1 MDYHE
6 DVILFLTRMS
16 VAALAAEYKKAEDAY
31 RNGTPLMTDLQ
42 FDQLEDKLRKAA
54 PHHPHLQGDAVV
66 MLGLR
71 KNRRE
76 SFNEWYMQ
84 LPERPIMVVQPK
96 IDGIAV
102 GLRYVDGKLTEAQ
115 TRKGRCAMELVES
128 VHSIPKQLKRKSI
141 GMVEIHGELW
151 GVPKDSQDSRTPQSI
166 AAVSARFNRVS
177 GSGLMFCAYKLVG
190 SLTNESQ
197 AMEDLRRHGFDV
209 PDTIVCTKPAEVCKL
224 YRQWREGH
232 LGEREPF
239 NTKLFKSWPTDGVVA
254 KVFDQKLQRKLGA
267 GFECP
272 NWAIALKN
280 NGIA

>member
-1 MDYHE
+1 MDYYE
-6 DVILFLTRMS
+6 DVILLFTRMS
-16 VAALAAEYKKAEDAY
+16 IAALAADVERAQAAY
-31 RNGTPLMTDLQ
+31 RSGTRVMPDWEYDLK
-42 FDQLEDKLRKAA
+42 EDKLRQFAPNHPLLVGDKA
-54 PHHPHLQGDAVV
+54 V

-76 SFNEWYMQ
+76 SFNEWYLQ
-84 LPERPIMVVQPK
+84 LPGSPIMVVQPK
-96 IDGIAV
+96 IDGIALA
-102 GLRYVDGKLTEAQ
+102 LRYVDGKLTQALTKQ
-115 TRKGRCAMELVES
+115 NRCVMDWIKG

-141 GMVEIHGELW
+141 GAVEIHGEIW
-151 GVPKDSQDSRTPQSI
+151 GLPKDSQDDRTPQRI
-166 AAVSARFNRVS
+166 AAVSAKYKKEA
-177 GSGLMFCAYKLVG
+177 GSRSTFAAYKLVG

-209 PDTIVCTKPAEVCKL
+209 PDTYVCTKPAEVCKL
-224 YRQWREGH
+224 YKQWREGH
-232 LGEREPF
+232 VSELQPF

>member
-1 MDYHE
+1 
-6 DVILFLTRMS
+6 
-16 VAALAAEYKKAEDAY
+16 
-31 RNGTPLMTDLQ
+31 
-42 FDQLEDKLRKAA
+42 
-54 PHHPHLQGDAVV
+54 

-84 LPERPIMVVQPK
+84 LPEKPIMVVQPK
-96 IDGIAV
+96 IDGIAI
-102 GLRYVDGKLTEAQ
+102 GLRYVDGKLTEAL
-115 TRKGRCAMELVES
+115 TKRNRCVMDWIKG

-141 GMVEIHGELW
+141 GVVEVHGEIW
-151 GVPKDSQDSRTPQSI
+151 GFPKDSQDERTPQSI
-166 AAVSARFNRVS
+166 AAVSAKYKKEA
-177 GSGLMFCAYKLVG
+177 GSRSKFAAYKLVG

-209 PDTIVCTKPAEVCKL
+209 PETYVCTKPAEVNKIHQKWL
-224 YRQWREGH
+224 DGHESERQ
-232 LGEREPF
+232 PF
-239 NTKLFKSWPTDGVVA
+239 DNKIFKGWPTDGLVA